1 MEYLNTSN
9 HFLGGTSRRNESS
22 SCVKCPNSLPVSN
35 ERVIQVWVKPLCTR
49 QSPRPAASSS
59 ESSGAAPGRQSSCFS
74 PGCKTARVSAGHLLA
89 ACASSPSC
97 ASTACDSQKL
107 AGSQSPE
114 PLCSL
119 CWPHSVPALRRVWV
133 LTGSSGAMESRRD
146 PASAHA
152 AAAQRAE
159 IQTSTS

>member
-35 ERVIQVWVKPLCTR
+35 ERVIQVWVKPLCTW

-74 PGCKTARVSAGHLLA
+74 PGCKTARVSAGHVPALHPVHPSPVTHS
-89 ACASSPSC
+89 SSPEASPLSLC
-97 ASTACDSQKL
+97 AGSAGRILCQPREGSRVL
-107 AGSQSPE
+107 AGSSP
-114 PLCSL
+114 
-119 CWPHSVPALRRVWV
+119 
-133 LTGSSGAMESRRD
+133 AMESSRG

-159 IQTSTS
+159 IQTSMS